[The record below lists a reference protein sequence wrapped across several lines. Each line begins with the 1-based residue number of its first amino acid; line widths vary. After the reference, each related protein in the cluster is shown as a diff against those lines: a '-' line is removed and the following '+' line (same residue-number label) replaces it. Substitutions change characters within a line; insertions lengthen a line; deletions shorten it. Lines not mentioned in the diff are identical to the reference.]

1 MNESERLAFS
11 RLLSFLVASIVAGLI
26 TVGIALLSARVPRP
40 VIEIVKVVIG
50 MTVGAGLANL
60 VYSELVDDRKQISQV
75 KIALGLFVVVM
86 TVLCVGKVILTV
98 ANVSLEIDQQQAIL
112 VMWVLMPIAR
122 LFVSIRTY
130 LTSGVSSFD

>member
-26 TVGIALLSARVPRP
+26 TVGITLLSARVPRP

-50 MTVGAGLANL
+50 ITVGAGLANL

-75 KIALGLFVVVM
+75 KIGLVLFVVVM
-86 TVLCVGKVILTV
+86 TVLCVGKIVLTL
-98 ANVSLEIDQQQAIL
+98 ANVSFQMDQQQAML
-112 VMWVLMPIAR
+112 VIWVLLPIAR

-130 LTSGVSSFD
+130 LKSGVSSFD

>member
-40 VIEIVKVVIG
+40 VVEIVKVVIG

-75 KIALGLFVVVM
+75 KIGLGLFVVVM
-86 TVLCVGKVILTV
+86 TVLCVGKIVLTL
-98 ANVSLEIDQQQAIL
+98 ANITFQIDQQQAML
-112 VMWVLMPIAR
+112 VMWVLLPVAR

>member
-75 KIALGLFVVVM
+75 KIGVGLFVVVM
-86 TVLCVGKVILTV
+86 TVLCVGKVILTL
-98 ANVSLEIDQQQAIL
+98 ANVTFQIDQQQAML
-112 VMWVLMPIAR
+112 VMWVLLPVAR